1 MADPPLDLDVLGVRH
16 SRDPPSKMRTN
27 PPPRNLRAGPRQEGA
42 SGCAWCTPPAT
53 WSVVEAVFR
62 GSLAGGTLGYPSDM
76 AGLHAATVR
85 SAARSGVRLEL
96 VTVVWMVAEATLA
109 IGAGV
114 VARSVLLTA
123 FGADSVIELLSGG
136 LLLWRLEAES
146 RRGDL
151 ERVERTEVTATR
163 LSAALLVALCLYVV
177 ATTAAGLL
185 AHVEPDRS
193 FLGLGVAA
201 AAVVVMP
208 ALAQG
213 KRRVNRVLESAALR
227 ADIAETTVCAGMAAT
242 VLLGVTLH
250 ATLGWWWAEYVAA
263 VGLLGWLVVETREV
277 LEAAR
282 AGRAGCC
289 GDD

>member
-1 MADPPLDLDVLGVRH
+1 MGYASEMAA
-16 SRDPPSKMRTN
+16 
-27 PPPRNLRAGPRQEGA
+27 PR
-42 SGCAWCTPPAT
+42 
-53 WSVVEAVFR
+53 
-62 GSLAGGTLGYPSDM
+62 
-76 AGLHAATVR
+76 AATLQ
-85 SAARSGVRLEL
+85 SAARTGVRLEL

-136 LLLWRLEAES
+136 LLLWRLEAE
-146 RRGDL
+146 RRGGDL
-151 ERVERTEVTATR
+151 ERVERTEVTAAR
-163 LSAALLVALCLYVV
+163 LSASLLVALCLYVV
-177 ATTAAGLL
+177 ATTAAGVF

-201 AAVVVMP
+201 AALVVMP

-213 KRRVNRVLESAALR
+213 KRGVNRVLESAALR

-242 VLLGVTLH
+242 VLLGVALH
-250 ATLGWWWAEYVAA
+250 ATLGWWWAEYAAA
-263 VGLLGWLVVETREV
+263 VGLLVWLVVETKEV

-282 AGRAGCC
+282 AGRARCR
-289 GDD
+289 DDD